1 MLAQKRLFGEV
12 NMALIKKIQC
22 QTCGAPMEKIG
33 EKKYHCDYCGMY
45 YEERE
50 DNEHIDSLL
59 HVLNE
64 AALQKNIGKFEE
76 AIREYETIIEETP
89 ECYLAYWGALL
100 ADYGVLF
107 SSKGKEKSAVF
118 YQYKE
123 EPILENHYYRNL
135 MSYCPNEDEKN
146 LYFNKALELE
156 NIRIGIVKKIKKDN
170 TDVIISTIEEND
182 SEDTRLEYEIANQLY
197 EKIKNNNSSVFW
209 SAKNLK
215 ETAYQDYE
223 PILFSALYHAKKLII
238 ITKSVEDSNVSYVKD
253 CWKRFNKL
261 GNVENKEIIFLPLK
275 NNPNDYALD
284 LRKSHIIENSA
295 HIIDDTLKCVFP
307 NMNKKESV
315 NNISKEQKDVVSL
328 KDKNVKNDEPKER
341 ITRNVEINNE
351 PKETIKV
358 SSGDFGPRGTSFGSI
373 QTNSEALRRIASD
386 LKKYNQTQIAILN
399 QCLSDLSY
407 ISHEWNDNNFENL
420 FREISSITN
429 NFENNLSEFD
439 HFSEWLNQKAEIIER
454 QKDIKK

>member
-1 MLAQKRLFGEV
+1 
-12 NMALIKKIQC
+12 MALIKKIQC
-22 QTCGAPMEKIG
+22 QTCGAQMEKIE
-33 EKKYHCDYCGMY
+33 EKKYHCDYCGMF

-50 DNEHIDSLL
+50 DNNHIVSLL

-100 ADYGVLF
+100 ADYGVSF
-107 SSKGKEKSAVF
+107 SSRGNEKSAVF

-156 NIRIGIVKKIKKDN
+156 NIRIGIVKKIKKDS
-170 TDVIISTIEEND
+170 TDVIICTVEDVD
-182 SEDTRLEYEIANQLY
+182 SKDSRLEYEIANQLY
-197 EKIKNNNSSVFW
+197 EKIKNKNCSVFW

-215 ETAYQDYE
+215 DIAYQDYE
-223 PILFSALYHAKKLII
+223 PSLFSALYHAKKLIV
-238 ITKSVEDSNVSYVKD
+238 ITKSVEDSNISYVGD

-261 GNVENKEIIFLPLK
+261 GNNEGKEIIFLPLK

-284 LRKSHIIENSA
+284 LRKSHIVENNE
-295 HIIDDTLKCVFP
+295 HIVDETLRCVFP
-307 NMNKKESV
+307 EMSKSDSTKPIVKEEQKTITQKESEYKTSEV
-315 NNISKEQKDVVSL
+315 KEKVSP
-328 KDKNVKNDEPKER
+328 KIEINDEPKE
-341 ITRNVEINNE
+341 
-351 PKETIKV
+351 TIRV
-358 SSGDFGPRGTSFGSI
+358 SSGDFGAIGASFGNI
-373 QTNSEALRRIASD
+373 QTNSEALRRIAND
-386 LKKYNQTQIAILN
+386 LKKYNQSQISILN

-407 ISHEWNDNNFENL
+407 ISYEWSDNNFENL
-420 FREISSITN
+420 FREISNISN
-429 NFENNLSEFD
+429 NFENNLAEFD
-439 HFSEWLNQKAEIIER
+439 HFSEWLNQKAEIIEKQR
-454 QKDIKK
+454 DIKK